1 MSNFEDGSYGSA
13 KGIAL
18 IAKVLAGRCQMKYTR
33 VAAGKGY
40 IPEGETPKTMPEPA
54 EYVMDAKIASI
65 SNPVDGECQVT
76 IQINSADVDTGFYC
90 TGLLLYAEDPD
101 EGEIPYT
108 YLVLENEPEWVRPK
122 SSIVG
127 KLATFDIIAAVGDV
141 DTVVAAIDP
150 EAIATVETVNH
161 LIADHNSDPNAH
173 GGIAGESCV
182 LVRDIEIPKSGW
194 KARTAGDEDA
204 ATDEYKVQI
213 DIAIDEADE
222 TMFPT
227 LALSLPSLLI
237 SGEAVV
243 CPSIKA
249 KDGFVR
255 LWAKR
260 TPTADMEGV
269 IALLSAPHNGGAGA
283 HIFRVPA
290 QMWEETVGSDY
301 SLQANIVVPRAT
313 VKASP
318 MVAFDIAS
326 LAAAREAEI
335 CPTIQAFDG
344 FVRLW
349 AKSRP
354 TEDLKGVL
362 TLLFDN
368 GVNPG
373 NIPTASDSVL
383 GGVKVQSG
391 SGLTVDE
398 EGNLS
403 IDAATK
409 DEVRDVYDR
418 AGAQEE

>member
-18 IAKVLAGRCQMKYTR
+18 IAKVLAGRCKMRYTR

-76 IQINSADVDTGFYC
+76 IQINSADVETGFYC

-127 KLATFDIIAAVGDV
+127 KLATFDLIAAVGDV

-161 LIADHNSDPNAH
+161 LITDHNSDPNAH

-182 LVRDIEIPKSGW
+182 LVSEIVIPTDGW
-194 KARTAGDEDA
+194 KARTDETVDS
-204 ATDEYKVQI
+204 EYAMQL
-213 DIAIDEADE
+213 DIEVDGADE
-222 TMFPT
+222 TMFPH
-227 LALSLPSLLI
+227 LALTLPSLSI
-237 SGEAVV
+237 AGDAVL
-243 CPSIKA
+243 CPTIKSC
-249 KDGFVR
+249 DGYVR

-260 TPTADMEGV
+260 TPAAEITGV
-269 IALLSAPHNGGAGA
+269 LALLSAPHNGGAGA

-290 QMWEETVGSDY
+290 QKWVELEEDESDY
-301 SLQANIVVPRAT
+301 SLQADIVVPRST

-318 MVAFDIAS
+318 MVAFNIAS
-326 LAAAREAEI
+326 LPAAQEAEI

-349 AKSRP
+349 AKNRP
-354 TEDLKGVL
+354 SEDIKGAI
-362 TLLFDN
+362 TLLFDM
-368 GVNPG
+368 GDNPAHL
-373 NIPTASDSVL
+373 PTATDSVL
-383 GGVKVQSG
+383 GGVRVKEG
-391 SGLTVDE
+391 SGLRIDE

-403 IDAATK
+403 INAATPK
-409 DEVRDVYDR
+409 EVEELYDR
-418 AGAQEE
+418 